1 MQVNR
6 TNERVCIFFKLKICL
21 PTIKLRF
28 NFLCGRKKYCI
39 PLARRAMNIHVKDG
53 EKKFERVAVRAN

>member
-1 MQVNR
+1 M
-6 TNERVCIFFKLKICL
+6 
-21 PTIKLRF
+21 KLRF
-28 NFLCGRKKYCI
+28 NFLCGRKKYSI